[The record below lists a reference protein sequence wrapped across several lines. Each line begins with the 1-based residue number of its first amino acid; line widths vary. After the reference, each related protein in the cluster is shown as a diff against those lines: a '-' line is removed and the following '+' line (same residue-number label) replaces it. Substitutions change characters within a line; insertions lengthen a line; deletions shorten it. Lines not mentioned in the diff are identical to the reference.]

1 MMAAVDEN
9 TRGGYFLPAFAIPS
23 NDPEGVGGG
32 NADFPA
38 FQNNM
43 KPLPQYLPS
52 STRSFA
58 KLEGKEFEYLVRKRS
73 ITIGRNSSAGDV
85 DVSMGKSSFISRHH
99 LTLRRDGREFFL
111 KCHSKNGI
119 FVDDLF
125 QSKESESV
133 KLPKSC
139 TLRFPSTN
147 IRVKFTTIP
156 SEEGTSSPHH
166 APPPHNPQQHQYTP
180 PAPVVTRYPINTV
193 TFTRPDRTIMISPCP
208 SPTHTISAVNSCP
221 VSPRGHHKSMADH
234 MATLQA
240 AADRIKSEQ
249 RALEVA
255 NRLTQANCDVSAD
268 EKPPYSYAQLI
279 VQAIASSESKH
290 LTLSGIYQFI
300 MKTYPY
306 YKAADKGWQN
316 SIRHNLSLNR
326 YFIKVPRAQD
336 EPGKGSFWRL
346 DKNSEPKLVEQA
358 FRRRNKRSLIPC
370 RTTLGMMSRSAPASP
385 THGNN
390 TFDQYSRPS
399 SPCITIPE
407 LMENFSAPT
416 SPLKLSPTDNGR
428 YGHSSQ
434 AAIPIMN
441 LPSPTERSQMN
452 HFSNLEQSKASSSPA
467 SVQEIPAPE
476 KREAENGKST
486 EKENEMKQ
494 KEPPFSGNRREPT
507 RVKQQWEKELE
518 RRVSE
523 EAKKVFEYQD
533 EDEN

>member
-1 MMAAVDEN
+1 
-9 TRGGYFLPAFAIPS
+9 
-23 NDPEGVGGG
+23 
-32 NADFPA
+32 
-38 FQNNM
+38 
-43 KPLPQYLPS
+43 
-52 STRSFA
+52 
-58 KLEGKEFEYLVRKRS
+58 
-73 ITIGRNSSAGDV
+73 
-85 DVSMGKSSFISRHH
+85 
-99 LTLRRDGREFFL
+99 
-111 KCHSKNGI
+111 
-119 FVDDLF
+119 
-125 QSKESESV
+125 
-133 KLPKSC
+133 
-139 TLRFPSTN
+139 
-147 IRVKFTTIP
+147 
-156 SEEGTSSPHH
+156 
-166 APPPHNPQQHQYTP
+166 
-180 PAPVVTRYPINTV
+180 
-193 TFTRPDRTIMISPCP
+193 
-208 SPTHTISAVNSCP
+208 
-221 VSPRGHHKSMADH
+221 MADH

-240 AADRIKSEQ
+240 AADKIKSVQ
-249 RALEVA
+249 RASEVA
-255 NRLTQANCDVSAD
+255 NRLSQASSDVSAD

-358 FRRRNKRSLIPC
+358 FRRRNKRSLLPC
-370 RTTLGMMSRSAPASP
+370 RTTLGIMSRSAPASP

-441 LPSPTERSQMN
+441 LPSPTERNQMN
-452 HFSNLEQSKASSSPA
+452 NFSSAVSEKAASSPA
-467 SVQEIPAPE
+467 SVQEIAPPE
-476 KREAENGKST
+476 KRETENGKCT
-486 EKENEMKQ
+486 EKENEAKQ
-494 KEPPFSGNRREPT
+494 REQPFNGNRRETT